1 MKISIKLSRGFI
13 LPLSLWIIAVMGLA
27 AAVLS
32 EWVAG
37 AVNNAIAIQNKA
49 DSELAFA
56 NIRNELIFAFG
67 RQPMTFR
74 GVAIDNLPE
83 QGSSL
88 DPFSDILNN
97 DFDDGDTIILD
108 GRISTVSS
116 NPRYA
121 IKIQDGRGLVNLNVA
136 NNTIL
141 KRFFTS
147 LNIDETL
154 HDSLIDTLLDYR
166 DEDDLTR
173 LSGAEINDYDNL
185 GLSHPANFQLLTPLE
200 AQRII
205 GWSAVSE
212 IWESHYRTPILTTCR
227 SNGFNPN
234 TAPPIALQTYIEGLS
249 SDTANLIITARET
262 YPFRNIQDIGNA
274 AGLILVAQPFFY
286 SFVPGLCFIVDL
298 IDRET
303 NETIRFSLTLLRREP
318 DQPWQIDYVYKI
330 PKVIQQRVADIDPKY
345 TFPKP
350 EDIARGAD

>member
-32 EWVAG
+32 EWVTD
-37 AVNNAIAIQNKA
+37 AVNNAIAIQDKA
-49 DSELAFA
+49 DAELAFA
-56 NIRNELIFAFG
+56 NIRNELIFALA

-74 GVAIDNLPE
+74 GVALDALPD
-83 QGSSL
+83 QGLSP
-88 DPFSDILNN
+88 DPFNEILNSE
-97 DFDDGDTIILD
+97 FGDGETIILD
-108 GRISTVSS
+108 GRALTVSS

-121 IKIQDGRGLVNLNVA
+121 VKIQDGRGLVNLNIA
-136 NNTIL
+136 NSNTL
-141 KRFFTS
+141 RSFFTS
-147 LNIDETL
+147 LNINATL

-173 LSGAEINDYDNL
+173 LSGAEINDYENL
-185 GLSHPANFQLLTPLE
+185 GLSRPTNYQLLTPLE

-205 GWSAVSE
+205 GWSAVPE
-212 IWESHYRTPILTTCR
+212 IWKAHFKTPILTTCR

-234 TAPPIALQTYIEGLS
+234 TAPPIALQTYIDGLS
-249 SDTANLIITARET
+249 SDAASLLITARET

-286 SFVPGLCFIVDL
+286 SFVPGQCFIVDL
-298 IDRET
+298 IDKEK

-330 PKVIQQRVADIDPKY
+330 PKIIQERVADLDPKY

-350 EDIARGAD
+350 EDIARGTD